1 MFLSKM
7 RKTAAGSSRDHLD
20 FLTST
25 DTIETDN
32 EVEVSFTNNSENY
45 CVTIV
50 DIVGSTSIVSA
61 ISSSEKTR
69 KFYSIF
75 INAMANILR
84 KYDARVIKTVGDGI
98 ISFFPKTKDTTNTG
112 AFKDV
117 LECCFSQI
125 AESPNINKMLQEEK
139 LPSIDYRISADYG
152 RVEIAKSGNLDIDD
166 LFGSTVNFCSKINL
180 RASRN
185 GIVIGSDLYRII
197 RSITQLEKSCRFEE
211 LDGYYS
217 GVGRYSYPIY
227 SLSKRSQPVN
237 VRNPL
242 TQQEDDLVKKNAV
255 EGHRKPS
262 KTPNILLIDDE
273 HDDLFVLEKFLTR
286 EGFGVKSFSNSRE
299 ALEHFSRTNPS
310 FYDLI
315 ISDIRMPEINGLELY
330 LSLKAIKNDVK
341 VLFASAIELA
351 EEILSVMPGVRREQL
366 IKKPVEQKVFIDLV
380 KKTIRETS

>member
-1 MFLSKM
+1 M
-7 RKTAAGSSRDHLD
+7 RKTADRSSRDHLD

-32 EVEVSFTNNSENY
+32 EIEVSFTNNSENY
-45 CVTIV
+45 CVTVV

-98 ISFFPKTKDTTNTG
+98 ISFFPRTNDTTNKD

-139 LPSIDYRISADYG
+139 LPSIGYRISADYG
-152 RVEIAKSGNLDIDD
+152 RVEIATSGSLDIDD
-166 LFGSTVNFCSKINL
+166 LFGSTVNFCSKINV
-180 RASRN
+180 RASWN

-197 RSITQLEKSCRFEE
+197 RSTPQLEKSCRFEE
-211 LDGYYS
+211 LAGYYS
-217 GVGRYSYPIY
+217 GVGKYSYPIY
-227 SLSKRSQPVN
+227 SLSKRSKPVN
-237 VRNPL
+237 LLNST
-242 TQQEDDLVKKNAV
+242 TQQEDQVRKYVPEKHRNAP
-255 EGHRKPS
+255 KIS
-262 KTPNILLIDDE
+262 NILLIDDE
-273 HDDLFVLEKFLTR
+273 RDDLFVLEKFLTR
-286 EGFGVKSFSNSRE
+286 EGYEVKSFSNSRE

-341 VLFASAIELA
+341 ILFASCIEIA
-351 EEILSVMPGVRREQL
+351 EEILSVLPGVKREHL
-366 IKKPVEQKVFIDLV
+366 IRKPVEQQVFIDLV

>member
-1 MFLSKM
+1 MSKI
-7 RKTAAGSSRDHLD
+7 RKTADGSSRDHLD

-25 DTIETDN
+25 DTIDTDK
-32 EVEVSFTNNSENY
+32 EIEVSFTNNSENY
-45 CVTIV
+45 CVTVV

-237 VRNPL
+237 VRNSS

-255 EGHRKPS
+255 ERHRKPS

-341 VLFASAIELA
+341 ILFASAIELA

-380 KKTIRETS
+380 KKTIRET

>member
-1 MFLSKM
+1 M
-7 RKTAAGSSRDHLD
+7 RKTADRPSRDHLD

-25 DTIETDN
+25 DTIDTDK
-32 EVEVSFTNNSENY
+32 EIEVSFANNSENY
-45 CVTIV
+45 CVTLV

-98 ISFFPKTKDTTNTG
+98 ISFFPKTKDTINTS

-139 LPSIDYRISADYG
+139 LPSIGYRISADYG
-152 RVEIAKSGNLDIDD
+152 RVEIATSGSLDIDD
-166 LFGSTVNFCSKINL
+166 LFGSTVNFCSKINV
-180 RASRN
+180 RASWN

-197 RSITQLEKSCRFEE
+197 RSIPQLEKSCRFEE
-211 LDGYYS
+211 LAGYYS
-217 GVGRYSYPIY
+217 GVGKYSYPIY

-237 VRNPL
+237 VLNST
-242 TQQEDDLVKKNAV
+242 TQQEDQVRKYVPEKHRNAP
-255 EGHRKPS
+255 KIS
-262 KTPNILLIDDE
+262 NILLIDDE
-273 HDDLFVLEKFLTR
+273 RDDLFVLEKFLTR
-286 EGFGVKSFSNSRE
+286 EGYGVKSFSNSRE
-299 ALEHFSRTNPS
+299 ALEHFSLTNPS

-341 VLFASAIELA
+341 ILFASCIELA
-351 EEILSVMPGVRREQL
+351 EEILSVMPGVKREHL
-366 IKKPVEQKVFIDLV
+366 IRKPVEQEVFIDLV
-380 KKTIRETS
+380 KKTIGETS

>member
-1 MFLSKM
+1 M
-7 RKTAAGSSRDHLD
+7 RKTDDRSSRDHLD

-32 EVEVSFTNNSENY
+32 EIEVSFTNNSENY
-45 CVTIV
+45 CVTVV

-98 ISFFPKTKDTTNTG
+98 ISFFPKTKDTTNTS
-112 AFKDV
+112 AFKDA

-139 LPSIDYRISADYG
+139 LPSIGYRISADYG
-152 RVEIAKSGNLDIDD
+152 RVEIAKSANLDIDD

-180 RASRN
+180 RASWN

-197 RSITQLEKSCRFEE
+197 RSIPQLQKSCRFEE
-211 LDGYYS
+211 LAGYYS
-217 GVGRYSYPIY
+217 GVGKYSYPIY

-237 VRNPL
+237 VCNSS
-242 TQQEDDLVKKNAV
+242 TQQEVNEVKKYV
-255 EGHRKPS
+255 LEKHRKAS
-262 KTPNILLIDDE
+262 KVPNILLIDDE
-273 HDDLFVLEKFLTR
+273 LDDLFVLEKFLTR

-330 LSLKAIKNDVK
+330 MSLKAIKNDVK
-341 VLFASAIELA
+341 ILFASAIELA

-366 IKKPVEQKVFIDLV
+366 IRKPVEQEVFIDLV
-380 KKTIRETS
+380 KKAIREPS

>member
-1 MFLSKM
+1 MK
-7 RKTAAGSSRDHLD
+7 KTADSSSRDHLD

-32 EVEVSFTNNSENY
+32 EIEVSFTNNSENY
-45 CVTIV
+45 CVTVV

-237 VRNPL
+237 VRNSL

-255 EGHRKPS
+255 ERHWKHR
-262 KTPNILLIDDE
+262 ILQI
-273 HDDLFVLEKFLTR
+273 
-286 EGFGVKSFSNSRE
+286 
-299 ALEHFSRTNPS
+299 
-310 FYDLI
+310 FY
-315 ISDIRMPEINGLELY
+315 
-330 LSLKAIKNDVK
+330 
-341 VLFASAIELA
+341 
-351 EEILSVMPGVRREQL
+351 
-366 IKKPVEQKVFIDLV
+366 
-380 KKTIRETS
+380 

>member
-1 MFLSKM
+1 M
-7 RKTAAGSSRDHLD
+7 RETADRSSRDHLD

-32 EVEVSFTNNSENY
+32 EIEVSFTNNSENY
-45 CVTIV
+45 CVTVV

-61 ISSSEKTR
+61 ISGSEKTR

-98 ISFFPKTKDTTNTG
+98 ISFFPKTKDTTNTD

-125 AESPNINKMLQEEK
+125 AESPNINKMLEEEK
-139 LPSIDYRISADYG
+139 LPSIGYRISADYG
-152 RVEIAKSGNLDIDD
+152 KVEIAKSGNLDFDD

-180 RASRN
+180 RASWN

-197 RSITQLEKSCRFEE
+197 RSFPQLEKSCRFEE
-211 LDGYYS
+211 LAAGYYS
-217 GVGRYSYPIY
+217 GVGKYSYPIY

-237 VRNPL
+237 VRNSS
-242 TQQEDDLVKKNAV
+242 TQQDDEVMKDLV
-255 EGHRKPS
+255 ERRRKPS

-330 LSLKAIKNDVK
+330 MSLKAIKNDVK
-341 VLFASAIELA
+341 ILFASAIELA
-351 EEILSVMPGVRREQL
+351 EEILSVMPGVKREHL
-366 IKKPVEQKVFIDLV
+366 IRKPVEQKVFVDLV
-380 KKTIRETS
+380 KKTIRESS

>member
-1 MFLSKM
+1 MSKI
-7 RKTAAGSSRDHLD
+7 RKTADRSSRDHLD

-32 EVEVSFTNNSENY
+32 EIEVSFTNNSENY
-45 CVTIV
+45 CVTVV

-237 VRNPL
+237 IRNST

-255 EGHRKPS
+255 ERHRKPS

-330 LSLKAIKNDVK
+330 LGLKAIKNDVK

-366 IKKPVEQKVFIDLV
+366 IKKPVEQKVFIELV
-380 KKTIRETS
+380 KKTIRESS

>member
-1 MFLSKM
+1 M
-7 RKTAAGSSRDHLD
+7 RKTADRSSRDHLD

-32 EVEVSFTNNSENY
+32 EIEVSFTNNSENY
-45 CVTIV
+45 CVTVV

-237 VRNPL
+237 VRNSL

-255 EGHRKPS
+255 ERHRKPS

-310 FYDLI
+310 FYDLV

-341 VLFASAIELA
+341 ILFASAIELA

>member
-1 MFLSKM
+1 M
-7 RKTAAGSSRDHLD
+7 RKTADRSSRDHLD

-32 EVEVSFTNNSENY
+32 EIEVSFTNNSENY
-45 CVTIV
+45 CVTVV

-152 RVEIAKSGNLDIDD
+152 RVEIAKSGNLDMDD

-237 VRNPL
+237 VRNSL

-255 EGHRKPS
+255 ERHRKPS

-341 VLFASAIELA
+341 ILFASAIELA

>member
-1 MFLSKM
+1 M
-7 RKTAAGSSRDHLD
+7 RKTADRSFRDHLD

-25 DTIETDN
+25 DTIETEN
-32 EVEVSFTNNSENY
+32 ETEVSFANNSENY
-45 CVTIV
+45 CVTVV
-50 DIVGSTSIVSA
+50 DIVGSTSIVSG

-84 KYDARVIKTVGDGI
+84 KYNSRVIKTVGDGI
-98 ISFFPKTKDTTNTG
+98 ISFFPKTKDTTNTS

-117 LECCFSQI
+117 LECCFSEI

-139 LPSIDYRISADYG
+139 LPSIGFRISADYG
-152 RVEIAKSGNLDIDD
+152 RVEIAKSGSLDIDD

-180 RASRN
+180 RASWN

-197 RSITQLEKSCRFEE
+197 RSIPQLEKSCRFEE
-211 LDGYYS
+211 LAGYYS

-227 SLSKRSQPVN
+227 SLSKRSQPVTVWN
-237 VRNPL
+237 SS
-242 TQQEDDLVKKNAV
+242 TQQEDNEVKRYMV
-255 EGHRKPS
+255 EIHKAS
-262 KTPNILLIDDE
+262 KVPNILLIDDE

-341 VLFASAIELA
+341 VLFSSAIELA

-366 IKKPVEQKVFIDLV
+366 IRKPVEQKVFIDLV
-380 KKTIRETS
+380 KKAIHEAS

>member
-1 MFLSKM
+1 M
-7 RKTAAGSSRDHLD
+7 RKTADGSSRDHLD

-32 EVEVSFTNNSENY
+32 EIEVSFTNNSENY
-45 CVTIV
+45 CVTVV

-139 LPSIDYRISADYG
+139 LPSIVYRISADYG

-211 LDGYYS
+211 LAAGYYS

-237 VRNPL
+237 VRNSS

-255 EGHRKPS
+255 ERHRKPS

-330 LSLKAIKNDVK
+330 MSLKAIKNDVK
-341 VLFASAIELA
+341 ILFASAIELA

-366 IKKPVEQKVFIDLV
+366 IRKPVEQKVFIDLV

>member
-1 MFLSKM
+1 M

-32 EVEVSFTNNSENY
+32 EIEVSFTNNSENY

-197 RSITQLEKSCRFEE
+197 RSMTQLEKSCRFEE

-255 EGHRKPS
+255 ERHRKPS

>member
-1 MFLSKM
+1 M
-7 RKTAAGSSRDHLD
+7 RKTADRSSRDHLD

-32 EVEVSFTNNSENY
+32 EIEVSFTNNSENY
-45 CVTIV
+45 CVTVV

-227 SLSKRSQPVN
+227 SLSKRTQPVN
-237 VRNPL
+237 VRNSL
-242 TQQEDDLVKKNAV
+242 TQQEDDLAKKNAV
-255 EGHRKPS
+255 ERHRKPS

-341 VLFASAIELA
+341 ILFASAIELA

-380 KKTIRETS
+380 KKTIRET

>member
-1 MFLSKM
+1 MSKL
-7 RKTAAGSSRDHLD
+7 RRTADGLSRDHLD

-25 DTIETDN
+25 DRPEKDN
-32 EVEVSFTNNSENY
+32 EIEVSFTNSSENY
-45 CVTIV
+45 CVTVV

-61 ISSSEKTR
+61 IGSSEKTR

-98 ISFFPKTKDTTNTG
+98 ISFFPKTKDSTNVG

-125 AESPNINKMLQEEK
+125 AESPKINEMLQQEK
-139 LPSIDYRISADYG
+139 LPSIGYRISADYG

-180 RASRN
+180 RASWN

-197 RSITQLEKSCRFEE
+197 RSITQLEKTCRFEE
-211 LDGYYS
+211 LAGYYS

-227 SLSKRSQPVN
+227 SLSKKSRPVN
-237 VRNPL
+237 VRNSSS
-242 TQQEDDLVKKNAV
+242 QQADEVRKDLV
-255 EGHRKPS
+255 ERRRKLS
-262 KTPNILLIDDE
+262 KVPNILLIDDE
-273 HDDLFVLEKFLTR
+273 QDDLFVLEKFLTR

-315 ISDIRMPEINGLELY
+315 ISDIRMPGINGLELY
-330 LSLKAIKNDVK
+330 LSLKAIRNDVK

-366 IKKPVEQKVFIDLV
+366 IKKPVEQKVFIELV
-380 KKTIRETS
+380 KKTIRESS

>member
-1 MFLSKM
+1 M
-7 RKTAAGSSRDHLD
+7 RKTADRSSRDHLD

-32 EVEVSFTNNSENY
+32 EIEVSFTNNSENY
-45 CVTIV
+45 CVSVV

-98 ISFFPKTKDTTNTG
+98 ISFFPKTKDTTNTD

-197 RSITQLEKSCRFEE
+197 RSITQLEKSFRFEE

-237 VRNPL
+237 VRNSS
-242 TQQEDDLVKKNAV
+242 TQQEDDLVKKNAL
-255 EGHRKPS
+255 ERHRKTS

-273 HDDLFVLEKFLTR
+273 NDDLFVLEKFLTR

-330 LSLKAIKNDVK
+330 MSLKAIKNDVK
-341 VLFASAIELA
+341 ILFASAIELA

-366 IKKPVEQKVFIDLV
+366 IRKPVEQKVFIDLV
-380 KKTIRETS
+380 KKAIRET

>member
-1 MFLSKM
+1 M
-7 RKTAAGSSRDHLD
+7 RKTVDKPSRDHLD

-32 EVEVSFTNNSENY
+32 EIEVSFTNNSENY
-45 CVTIV
+45 CVTVV

-84 KYDARVIKTVGDGI
+84 KYDARVIKTLGDGI
-98 ISFFPKTKDTTNTG
+98 ISFFPKTKDTTNTS
-112 AFKDV
+112 AFRDV

-125 AESPNINKMLQEEK
+125 AESPNINKMLNEEK
-139 LPSIDYRISADYG
+139 LPSIGYRISADYG
-152 RVEIAKSGNLDIDD
+152 RVEIAKSGSLDIDD
-166 LFGSTVNFCSKINL
+166 LFGSTINFCSKINL
-180 RASRN
+180 RASWN

-197 RSITQLEKSCRFEE
+197 RSIPQLEKSCRFEE
-211 LDGYYS
+211 LAAGYYS
-217 GVGRYSYPIY
+217 GIGKYSYPIY
-227 SLSKRSQPVN
+227 SLSKRSQPVKA
-237 VRNPL
+237 RKSS
-242 TQQEDDLVKKNAV
+242 TQQEDEVKNSAV
-255 EGHRKPS
+255 DRRTKAS
-262 KTPNILLIDDE
+262 KVPNILLIDDE

-330 LSLKAIKNDVK
+330 MSLKAIKNDVK

-366 IKKPVEQKVFIDLV
+366 IMKPVEQKVFVDLV
-380 KKTIRETS
+380 KKTIRESS

>member
-1 MFLSKM
+1 M
-7 RKTAAGSSRDHLD
+7 RKTADRSSRDHLD

-32 EVEVSFTNNSENY
+32 EIEVSFTNNSENY
-45 CVTIV
+45 CVTVV

-98 ISFFPKTKDTTNTG
+98 ISFFPKTKDTTNTS

-139 LPSIDYRISADYG
+139 LPSIGYRISADYG

-166 LFGSTVNFCSKINL
+166 LFGSTVNFCSKMNL
-180 RASRN
+180 RASWN

-197 RSITQLEKSCRFEE
+197 RSIPQLEKSCRFEE
-211 LDGYYS
+211 LAGYYS
-217 GVGRYSYPIY
+217 GVGKYSYPIY

-237 VRNPL
+237 VWNSS
-242 TQQEDDLVKKNAV
+242 TQQEDNEVKKYVV
-255 EGHRKPS
+255 ERHRKAS
-262 KTPNILLIDDE
+262 KVPNILLIDDE

-315 ISDIRMPEINGLELY
+315 ISDIRMPEINGIELY
-330 LSLKAIKNDVK
+330 MSLKAIKNDVK

-366 IKKPVEQKVFIDLV
+366 IRKPVEQKVFIDLV
-380 KKTIRETS
+380 KKTIRESS

>member
-1 MFLSKM
+1 M
-7 RKTAAGSSRDHLD
+7 RKTADRSSRDHLD

-32 EVEVSFTNNSENY
+32 EIEVSFTNNSENY
-45 CVTIV
+45 CVTVV

-197 RSITQLEKSCRFEE
+197 RSMTQLEKSCRFEE

-237 VRNPL
+237 VRNSS

-255 EGHRKPS
+255 ERHRKPS

>member
-1 MFLSKM
+1 M

-32 EVEVSFTNNSENY
+32 EIEVSFTNNSENY

-197 RSITQLEKSCRFEE
+197 RSMTQLEKSCRFEE

>member
-1 MFLSKM
+1 M
-7 RKTAAGSSRDHLD
+7 RKTADRPSRDHLD
-20 FLTST
+20 FLTTT
-25 DTIETDN
+25 DTVETDN
-32 EVEVSFTNNSENY
+32 EIEVSFTNNSENY
-45 CVTIV
+45 CVTVV

-61 ISSSEKTR
+61 ISGSAKTR

-75 INAMANILR
+75 INAMATILR
-84 KYDARVIKTVGDGI
+84 KYEARVIKTVGDGI
-98 ISFFPKTKDTTNTG
+98 ISYFPKTNDTTNRS

-139 LPSIDYRISADYG
+139 LPSIGYRISADYG
-152 RVEIAKSGNLDIDD
+152 RVEIAKSGSLDIDD

-180 RASRN
+180 SASWN

-197 RSITQLEKSCRFEE
+197 RSIPQLEKSCRFEE
-211 LDGYYS
+211 LAGYYS
-217 GVGRYSYPIY
+217 GVGKYSYPIY

-237 VRNPL
+237 VLNS
-242 TQQEDDLVKKNAV
+242 TGQQEDEAKKYVV
-255 EGHRKPS
+255 ERHRKGS
-262 KTPNILLIDDE
+262 KIPNILLIDDE
-273 HDDLFVLEKFLTR
+273 RDDLFVLEKFLTR
-286 EGFGVKSFSNSRE
+286 EGYGVKSFSNSRE
-299 ALEHFSRTNPS
+299 ALDHFSRTNPS

-341 VLFASAIELA
+341 VLFASCIELA

-366 IKKPVEQKVFIDLV
+366 IKKPVEQEVLIDLV
-380 KKTIRETS
+380 KKAIREPP

>member
-1 MFLSKM
+1 M
-7 RKTAAGSSRDHLD
+7 RKTADRSSRDHLD

-32 EVEVSFTNNSENY
+32 EIEVSFTNNSENY
-45 CVTIV
+45 CVTVV

-139 LPSIDYRISADYG
+139 LPSIDFRISADYG

-217 GVGRYSYPIY
+217 GVGKYSYPIY

-237 VRNPL
+237 VRNSS

-255 EGHRKPS
+255 ERHRKPS

-341 VLFASAIELA
+341 ILFASAIELA

-380 KKTIRETS
+380 KKTIREPS

>member
-1 MFLSKM
+1 M
-7 RKTAAGSSRDHLD
+7 RKTADRSSRDHLD

-32 EVEVSFTNNSENY
+32 EIEVSFTNNSENY
-45 CVTIV
+45 CVTVV

-237 VRNPL
+237 VRNSS

-255 EGHRKPS
+255 ERHRKPS

-330 LSLKAIKNDVK
+330 MSLKAIKNDVK
-341 VLFASAIELA
+341 ILFASAIELA

-366 IKKPVEQKVFIDLV
+366 IRKPVEQKVFIDLV

>member
-1 MFLSKM
+1 VD
-7 RKTAAGSSRDHLD
+7 RPSRDHLD
-20 FLTST
+20 FLTTT
-25 DTIETDN
+25 DTVETDN
-32 EVEVSFTNNSENY
+32 EIEVSFTNNSENY
-45 CVTIV
+45 CVTVV

-61 ISSSEKTR
+61 ISGSVKTR

-75 INAMANILR
+75 INAMATILR

-98 ISFFPKTKDTTNTG
+98 ISYFPETNDTTNRN

-117 LECCFSQI
+117 IGCCFSQI

-139 LPSIDYRISADYG
+139 LPNIGYRISADYG
-152 RVEIAKSGNLDIDD
+152 RVEIAKSGSLDIDD

-180 RASRN
+180 SASWN

-197 RSITQLEKSCRFEE
+197 RSIPQLEKSCRFEE
-211 LDGYYS
+211 LAGYYS
-217 GVGRYSYPIY
+217 GVGKYSYPIY

-237 VRNPL
+237 MLNS
-242 TQQEDDLVKKNAV
+242 TGQQEDEAKKYVV
-255 EGHRKPS
+255 EGHS
-262 KTPNILLIDDE
+262 KGSKIPNILLIDDE
-273 HDDLFVLEKFLTR
+273 RDDLFVLEKFLTR
-286 EGFGVKSFSNSRE
+286 EGYGVKSFSNSRE
-299 ALEHFSRTNPS
+299 ALDHFSRTNPS

-341 VLFASAIELA
+341 VLFASCIELA

-366 IKKPVEQKVFIDLV
+366 IKKPVEQEVLIDLV
-380 KKTIRETS
+380 KKAIREPP

>member
-1 MFLSKM
+1 MSKI
-7 RKTAAGSSRDHLD
+7 RKTADRSSREHPD

-25 DTIETDN
+25 GSSETDN
-32 EVEVSFTNNSENY
+32 EIEVSFTNNSENY
-45 CVTIV
+45 CVTVV

-98 ISFFPKTKDTTNTG
+98 ISFFPKTKDTTNTD

-125 AESPNINKMLQEEK
+125 AESPKINKMLQEEK
-139 LPSIDYRISADYG
+139 LPSIGYRISADYG

-180 RASRN
+180 RASWN

-197 RSITQLEKSCRFEE
+197 RSIPQLEKSCHFEE
-211 LDGYYS
+211 LAAGYYS
-217 GVGRYSYPIY
+217 GVGKYSYPIY

-237 VRNPL
+237 VWNSSTL
-242 TQQEDDLVKKNAV
+242 QEENEVKKYVV
-255 EGHRKPS
+255 EKHKKAS
-262 KTPNILLIDDE
+262 KVPNILLIDDE

-330 LSLKAIKNDVK
+330 MSLKAIKNDVK
-341 VLFASAIELA
+341 ILFASAIELA

-366 IKKPVEQKVFIDLV
+366 IRKPVEQKVFIDLV

>member
-1 MFLSKM
+1 M
-7 RKTAAGSSRDHLD
+7 RKTADRSSRDHLD

-32 EVEVSFTNNSENY
+32 EIEVSFTNNSENY
-45 CVTIV
+45 CVTVV

-98 ISFFPKTKDTTNTG
+98 ISFFPKTKDTTNTS

-125 AESPNINKMLQEEK
+125 AESPNINNMLQEEK
-139 LPSIDYRISADYG
+139 LPSIGYRISADYG

-166 LFGSTVNFCSKINL
+166 LFGSTVNFCSKMNL
-180 RASRN
+180 RASWN

-197 RSITQLEKSCRFEE
+197 RSIPQLEKSCRFEE
-211 LDGYYS
+211 LAGYYS
-217 GVGRYSYPIY
+217 GFGKYSYPIY

-237 VRNPL
+237 VWNSSTR
-242 TQQEDDLVKKNAV
+242 QEDKEVQKYVV
-255 EGHRKPS
+255 ERHRKAS
-262 KTPNILLIDDE
+262 KVPNILLIDDE

-315 ISDIRMPEINGLELY
+315 ISDIRMPEINGIELY
-330 LSLKAIKNDVK
+330 MSLKAIKNDVK

-366 IKKPVEQKVFIDLV
+366 IRKPVEQKVFIDLV
-380 KKTIRETS
+380 KKTIRESS

>member
-1 MFLSKM
+1 L
-7 RKTAAGSSRDHLD
+7 RRTADGLSRDHLD

-25 DTIETDN
+25 DTIEKDN
-32 EVEVSFTNNSENY
+32 EIEVSFTNNSENY
-45 CVTIV
+45 CVTVV

-98 ISFFPKTKDTTNTG
+98 ISFFPKTKDTTNTS

-117 LECCFSQI
+117 LECCFTQI

-139 LPSIDYRISADYG
+139 LPSIGYRISADYG
-152 RVEIAKSGNLDIDD
+152 RVEIATSGSLDIDD
-166 LFGSTVNFCSKINL
+166 LFGSTVNFCSKINV
-180 RASRN
+180 RASWN

-197 RSITQLEKSCRFEE
+197 RSIPQLEKSCRFEE
-211 LDGYYS
+211 LSGYYS
-217 GVGRYSYPIY
+217 GVGKYSYPIY

-237 VRNPL
+237 VLNST
-242 TQQEDDLVKKNAV
+242 TQQEDQVRKYVPEKHRNAP
-255 EGHRKPS
+255 KIS
-262 KTPNILLIDDE
+262 NILLIDDE
-273 HDDLFVLEKFLTR
+273 RDDLFVLEKFLTR
-286 EGFGVKSFSNSRE
+286 EGYGVKSFSNSRE

-315 ISDIRMPEINGLELY
+315 ISDIRMQEINGLELY

-341 VLFASAIELA
+341 ILFASCIELA
-351 EEILSVMPGVRREQL
+351 EEILSVMPGVKREHL
-366 IKKPVEQKVFIDLV
+366 IRKPVEQEVFIDLV

>member
-1 MFLSKM
+1 M
-7 RKTAAGSSRDHLD
+7 RKTADRSSRDHLD

-32 EVEVSFTNNSENY
+32 EIEVSFTNNSENY
-45 CVTIV
+45 CVTVV

-237 VRNPL
+237 VRNSS

-255 EGHRKPS
+255 ERHRKPS

>member
-1 MFLSKM
+1 M
-7 RKTAAGSSRDHLD
+7 RKTADRSSRDHLD

-32 EVEVSFTNNSENY
+32 EIEVSFTNNSENY
-45 CVTIV
+45 CVTVV

-237 VRNPL
+237 VRNSS

-255 EGHRKPS
+255 ERHRKPS

-341 VLFASAIELA
+341 ILFASAIELA

-380 KKTIRETS
+380 KKTIRET

>member
-1 MFLSKM
+1 M
-7 RKTAAGSSRDHLD
+7 RKTAASSSRDHLD

-32 EVEVSFTNNSENY
+32 EIEVSFTNNSENY
-45 CVTIV
+45 CVTVV

-61 ISSSEKTR
+61 IGSSEKTR

-98 ISFFPKTKDTTNTG
+98 ISFFPRTNDTTNKD

-139 LPSIDYRISADYG
+139 LPSIGYRISADYG
-152 RVEIAKSGNLDIDD
+152 RVEIATSGSLDIDD

-211 LDGYYS
+211 LAAGYYS

-237 VRNPL
+237 VLNST
-242 TQQEDDLVKKNAV
+242 TQQEDQVRKYVPDKHRNAP
-255 EGHRKPS
+255 KIS
-262 KTPNILLIDDE
+262 NILLIDDE
-273 HDDLFVLEKFLTR
+273 RDDLFVLEKFLTR
-286 EGFGVKSFSNSRE
+286 EGYGVKSFSNSRE

-310 FYDLI
+310 YYDLI

-341 VLFASAIELA
+341 ILFASCIEIA
-351 EEILSVMPGVRREQL
+351 EEILSVLPGVKREHL
-366 IKKPVEQKVFIDLV
+366 IRKPVEQEVFIDLV